1 MKRFLLATSLWTLIF
16 PTNVLS
22 NNKLNYHFC
31 KKLENEVSK
40 NLLSRNKKFIPS
52 FVEKLINEEKVL
64 RGIVSKTLIKELEV
78 KNNGFLT
85 NSKCLFLYSIEKF
98 GGKSVSKKYEQIVL
112 KKFNEITDNFKTSIN
127 KDIYQF

>member
-78 KNNGFLT
+78 KNNT
-85 NSKCLFLYSIEKF
+85 SRLF
-98 GGKSVSKKYEQIVL
+98 
-112 KKFNEITDNFKTSIN
+112 
-127 KDIYQF
+127 